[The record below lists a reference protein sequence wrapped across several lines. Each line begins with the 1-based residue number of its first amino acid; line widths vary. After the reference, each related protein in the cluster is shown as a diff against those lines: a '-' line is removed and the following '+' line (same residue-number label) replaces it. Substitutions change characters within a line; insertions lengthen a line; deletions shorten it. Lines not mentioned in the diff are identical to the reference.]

1 MSAGWHAVD
10 DRVAAALDAAPSRI
24 PVLIGSDV
32 SGRSTLVARLAGRMG
47 AEHCQ
52 ALDLERLVSTPERF
66 ITALLATCPFAYA
79 PPGTTQP
86 GPEAAFGE
94 ALRVFTHA
102 RQRAGGPATFL
113 LDEWLELRTFEHFPG
128 LRQVIPATIETL
140 VASENR
146 FVLTT
151 RFSARTLRLLADA
164 PDRFVMI
171 TMPDLSVSDV
181 AADLMRQPGIRSDT
195 AGEFAQII
203 VALTGGRAGY
213 VRLLVEAMRATPSLN
228 DPVSSLLACLVPG
241 GVLDRTCRY
250 TYEFRL
256 HRARGY
262 GALKAVLAVLASE
275 EPLTLTDIAVRLGRT
290 PGSTRDY
297 LWWLE
302 DVDLIVAHRKQ
313 YTFVDPLLRAWV
325 GLFERPTPP
334 DDDTVAAAVQ
344 RFALTRLSLPAPD
357 ERAV

>member
-1 MSAGWHAVD
+1 MSTGWQDLDA
-10 DRVAAALDAAPSRI
+10 RVAAAVDAVPSRI
-24 PVLIGSDV
+24 PVVTGPDV
-32 SGRSTLVARLAGRMG
+32 SGRSNLVSRLALRFGPER
-47 AEHCQ
+47 CQ

-66 ITALLATCPFAYA
+66 VAALLAVCPFAYA
-79 PPGTTQP
+79 PPGSPQP

-94 ALRVFTHA
+94 ALRIFTHA

-128 LRQVIPATIETL
+128 LRRVIAETMGAL
-140 VASENR
+140 AASDNR

-151 RFSARTLRLLADA
+151 RFCARTLRLLADA
-164 PDRFVMI
+164 PDRFVMV
-171 TMPDLSVSDV
+171 TMPDMSVSDV
-181 AADLMRQPGIRSDT
+181 AADLMRQPGVRSDT
-195 AGEFAQII
+195 AGEFAQMI
-203 VALTGGRAGY
+203 VALTGGRVGY
-213 VRLLVEAMRATPSLN
+213 VRPIVEVMRATPSLT
-228 DPVSSLLACLVPG
+228 DPVSCLVSCLVQG

-262 GALKAVLAVLASE
+262 GALKAVLGVLAAE
-275 EPLTLTDIAVRLGRT
+275 EPLSLTDIAVRLGRT

-313 YTFVDPLLRAWV
+313 YAFVDPLLRAWV
-325 GLFERPTPP
+325 GLFEQPTRP
-334 DDDTVAAAVQ
+334 DDETVAAAVQ
-344 RFALTRLSLPAPD
+344 RFALTRLSLPAAD